1 MSNNQDLIQTLE
13 KSVAEAQKNLR
24 VLNAVKDADNF
35 IVVTLSG
42 NTVTAT
48 TSTATTSDG
57 MNVSNAVA
65 SLAAAIRSYS
75 VKLHKPDDVNTLL
88 NIINAEVDQISDHL
102 QDLIMQERADQEQ
115 VELDRQ
121 MVEPEVA
128 DYSSMNVPSKAPEL
142 KHPATKGVPHK

>member
-13 KSVAEAQKNLR
+13 KSIAESQKNIR

-35 IVVTLSG
+35 IVVTLAG
-42 NTVTAT
+42 NTV
-48 TSTATTSDG
+48 TATTSDG

-75 VKLHKPDDVNTLL
+75 VKVQQPEDVNNLI
-88 NIINAEVDQISDHL
+88 NIVNAEVDQISDHV

-115 VELDRQ
+115 AERERQ
-121 MVEPEVA
+121 MAEPEVA
-128 DYSSMNVPSKAPEL
+128 EYSSIDAPSQAPT
-142 KHPATKGVPHK
+142 AKGVPHK

>member
-13 KSVAEAQKNLR
+13 KSIAESQKNIR

-35 IVVTLSG
+35 IVVTLAG
-42 NTVTAT
+42 NTV
-48 TSTATTSDG
+48 TATTSDG

-75 VKLHKPDDVNTLL
+75 VKLQNPDDVNTLL
-88 NIINAEVDQISDHL
+88 NIVNAEVAQVSDHL

-115 VELDRQ
+115 ADRERQ
-121 MVEPEVA
+121 MSEPEVA
-128 DYSSMNVPSKAPEL
+128 DYSSVDAPSRAHIAKR
-142 KHPATKGVPHK
+142 PAAKGVTHK

>member
-13 KSVAEAQKNLR
+13 KSIAESQKNIR
-24 VLNAVKDADNF
+24 VLNAVKDTDNF
-35 IVVTLSG
+35 IVVTLAG
-42 NTVTAT
+42 NTV
-48 TSTATTSDG
+48 TATTSDG

-75 VKLHKPDDVNTLL
+75 VKLQNPDDVNTLL
-88 NIINAEVDQISDHL
+88 NIVNAEVDQISDHL
-102 QDLIMQERADQEQ
+102 QDLSMQERADQEQ

-128 DYSSMNVPSKAPEL
+128 DYSSMDAPSRAPIA
-142 KHPATKGVPHK
+142 KRPATKGVPHK

>member
-13 KSVAEAQKNLR
+13 KSIAESQKNIR

-35 IVVTLSG
+35 IVVTLAG
-42 NTVTAT
+42 NTV
-48 TSTATTSDG
+48 TATTSDG

-75 VKLHKPDDVNTLL
+75 VKLQNPDDVNTLL
-88 NIINAEVDQISDHL
+88 NIVNAEVAQVSDHL

-115 VELDRQ
+115 ADRERQ
-121 MVEPEVA
+121 MSEPEVA
-128 DYSSMNVPSKAPEL
+128 DYSSVDAPSRAHIAKRPTA
-142 KHPATKGVPHK
+142 KGVTHK

>member
-1 MSNNQDLIQTLE
+1 MSNNQDLTQTLE
-13 KSVAEAQKNLR
+13 KSIAEAQKNIR

-48 TSTATTSDG
+48 TSDG
-57 MNVSNAVA
+57 MNVSSAVA

-75 VKLHKPDDVNTLL
+75 VKVQQPEDVNNLI
-88 NIINAEVDQISDHL
+88 NIVNAEVAQISDHL

-115 VELDRQ
+115 VEQEHQ
-121 MVEPEVA
+121 MAEPVDVTPPMDAPSRAPALKRPTA
-128 DYSSMNVPSKAPEL
+128 DSSGV
-142 KHPATKGVPHK
+142 ATK

>member
-13 KSVAEAQKNLR
+13 KSIAESQKNIR

-35 IVVTLSG
+35 IVVTLAG
-42 NTVTAT
+42 NTV
-48 TSTATTSDG
+48 TATTSDG

-75 VKLHKPDDVNTLL
+75 VKLQNPDDVNTLL
-88 NIINAEVDQISDHL
+88 NIVNAEVGQVSDHL

-115 VELDRQ
+115 ADRERQ
-121 MVEPEVA
+121 MSEPEVA
-128 DYSSMNVPSKAPEL
+128 DYSSVDAPSRAPEL
-142 KHPATKGVPHK
+142 KHPAAKGVPHK

>member
-13 KSVAEAQKNLR
+13 KSITESQKNIR

-35 IVVTLSG
+35 IVVTLAG
-42 NTVTAT
+42 NTV
-48 TSTATTSDG
+48 TATTSDG

-75 VKLHKPDDVNTLL
+75 VKLQNPDDVNTLL
-88 NIINAEVDQISDHL
+88 NIVNAEVDQISDHL

-115 VELDRQ
+115 ADQDRK
-121 MVEPEVA
+121 MSEPEVA
-128 DYSSMNVPSKAPEL
+128 DYSSMDAPSAPAKAVRPT
-142 KHPATKGVPHK
+142 AKGVLRK

>member
-13 KSVAEAQKNLR
+13 KSIAESQKNIR

-35 IVVTLSG
+35 IVVTLAG
-42 NTVTAT
+42 NTV
-48 TSTATTSDG
+48 TATTSDG

-75 VKLHKPDDVNTLL
+75 VKLQNPDDVNTLL
-88 NIINAEVDQISDHL
+88 NIVNAEVDQISDHL

-115 VELDRQ
+115 ADQDRK
-121 MVEPEVA
+121 MSEPEVA
-128 DYSSMNVPSKAPEL
+128 DYSSMDAPSRAPIA
-142 KHPATKGVPHK
+142 KRPAAKGVPHK